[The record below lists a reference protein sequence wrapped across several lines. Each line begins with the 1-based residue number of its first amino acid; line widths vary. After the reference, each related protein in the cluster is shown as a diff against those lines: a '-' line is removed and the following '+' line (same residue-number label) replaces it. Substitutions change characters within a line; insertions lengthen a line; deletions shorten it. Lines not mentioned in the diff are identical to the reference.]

1 MRLGYT
7 LFCVVALAL
16 TLLLE
21 RILRTGVLRDRRFW
35 IAMAIVGFF
44 QVLVDGWLTCRP
56 VVTYAE
62 RQFSGIRLGC
72 PDSALFA
79 AGGMPLED
87 VIFGFAMITQG
98 LMWWVWWGR
107 SDQQVRAEAA
117 DVDRAGGPGR
127 DPQLLDDDADGVDR
141 G

>member
-7 LFCVVALAL
+7 LFCVVALGL
-16 TLLLE
+16 TLGLE
-21 RILRTGVLRDRRFW
+21 ALLRTGIFRDRRFW

-62 RQFSGIRLGC
+62 EQFSGIRMGC
-72 PDSALFA
+72 PPSALFS

-87 VIFGFAMITQG
+87 LLFGFAMISQA
-98 LMWWVWWGR
+98 LMWWVFYGHR
-107 SDQQVRAEAA
+107 LNA
-117 DVDRAGGPGR
+117 
-127 DPQLLDDDADGVDR
+127 DDAPDSDSWG
-141 G
+141 

>member
-1 MRLGYT
+1 MTYGYT
-7 LFCVVALAL
+7 LFCLGALAL
-16 TLLLE
+16 TLGLE
-21 RILRTGVLRDRRFW
+21 AILRTGVLRDRRFW

-62 RQFSGIRLGC
+62 AQFSGVRLGC
-72 PDSALFA
+72 PESALFT

-87 VIFGFAMITQG
+87 ALFGFAMVTQA
-98 LMWWVWWGR
+98 LIWWRYWGR
-107 SDQQVRAEAA
+107 
-117 DVDRAGGPGR
+117 AG
-127 DPQLLDDDADGVDR
+127 R

>member
-1 MRLGYT
+1 MTYGYT
-7 LFCVVALAL
+7 LFCLVALAL
-16 TLLLE
+16 TLGLE
-21 RILRTGVLRDRRFW
+21 ALLRTGVFRDRRYW

-62 RQFSGIRLGC
+62 AQFSGVRLGC
-72 PDSALFA
+72 PDWALFT

-87 VIFGFAMITQG
+87 ALFGFAMITQG

-107 SDQQVRAEAA
+107 RLGA
-117 DVDRAGGPGR
+117 DAGT
-127 DPQLLDDDADGVDR
+127 
-141 G
+141 

>member
-1 MRLGYT
+1 MTLGYT
-7 LFCVVALAL
+7 LFCVVALGL
-16 TLLLE
+16 TLALELL
-21 RILRTGVLRDRRFW
+21 LRTGLFRDRRFW

-62 RQFSGIRLGC
+62 EQFSGVRLGC
-72 PDSALFA
+72 PSWSGFR

-87 VIFGFAMITQG
+87 VLFGFAMISQG

-107 SDQQVRAEAA
+107 RDEERASREQVDAEVSAA
-117 DVDRAGGPGR
+117 AGARGP
-127 DPQLLDDDADGVDR
+127 R
-141 G
+141 GHA